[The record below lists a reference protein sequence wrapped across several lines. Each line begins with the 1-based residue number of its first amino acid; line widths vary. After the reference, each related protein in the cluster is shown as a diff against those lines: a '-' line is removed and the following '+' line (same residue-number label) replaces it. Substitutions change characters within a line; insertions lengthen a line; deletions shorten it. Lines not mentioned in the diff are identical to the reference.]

1 MTAVSTNAHRRM
13 LAEIY
18 ADAEDHGIGT
28 WVPVFEAQPDKLD
41 QAHAFVVSRTR
52 LLAGRRLTAAD
63 VARPDPTDAAAD
75 EGALVLYRAV
85 LQASASLLI
94 PGASVTHHAI
104 GVAAWMHLTA
114 EQRRDTLPGVLACY
128 VDRVLAQER
137 ERAHQAV
144 ADSPAVGSCLE
155 AGDAASAWDA
165 AVGESVLAPAEDE
178 AVIDRGVLRRLLE
191 ELDLLRRRS
200 APAPDA
206 V

>member
-1 MTAVSTNAHRRM
+1 MTISPNPHRRL
-13 LAEIY
+13 LAEIF
-18 ADAEDHGIGT
+18 ADAEDHGLGT
-28 WVPVFEAQPDKLD
+28 WTPVFHARPEKVE
-41 QAHAFVVSRTR
+41 QACAFVASRSA
-52 LLAGRRLTAAD
+52 LLADKRLTLAD
-63 VARPDPTDAAAD
+63 VTPATPAD
-75 EGALVLYRAV
+75 DDEDSLVLYRAV